1 MTDSRD
7 TIYIVDASIYVFRA
21 WFSLPDTL
29 IDSRGAPVNAV
40 YGFVRFVTELLEQV
54 RPSHVA
60 FAFDGSLSGSFRNE
74 IFADYKANREATP
87 RELKN
92 QFEICQSLLSA
103 LGLKSLIDDRYEAD
117 DLVATVA
124 RNMRGHGF
132 KNVIVSSDKDLA
144 QIVGE
149 QDVWWN
155 FPKNNQLS
163 AQGVHDRFGVWPDQI
178 ADYLALVGDSVDNIP
193 GVPGVGAKSAGR
205 LLRLYPDL
213 ETLYDNIA
221 QVSQLAIRGAGRIA
235 ENLKQHKEQAFTAR
249 RLTTLISEVPLP
261 DTVEEYG
268 IAPSDSAEL
277 GRLTQLIGRG
287 DGFIERIK
295 QVLNN

>member
-29 IDSRGAPVNAV
+29 VDTSGAPVNAV

-132 KNVIVSSDKDLA
+132 KNVIVSSDKDLT
-144 QIVGE
+144 QIVE
-149 QDVWWN
+149 EHDVWWN
-155 FPKNNQLS
+155 FPKSEQLS

-213 ETLYDNIA
+213 EALYENIA

-235 ENLKQHKEQAFTAR
+235 ENLKHHKEQAFTAR
-249 RLTTLISEVPLP
+249 QLTTLISEVPLP
-261 DTVEEYG
+261 NTVEGYG